1 MKFLADVNI
10 PQSVIAELERDNHDV
25 LDIKSVNRLAP
36 DAEIIQIAKREK
48 RIILTLDKDFIVLTQ
63 YPKYQIPTI
72 VIRLLIQ
79 IPRHILEHLT
89 ELLENQKEK
98 VLEKSLTIIKEESAE
113 SYPYE
118 D

>member
-10 PQSVIAELERDNHDV
+10 PQSVITDLERDNHDV
-25 LDIKSVNRLAP
+25 LDIKSMNRLAP
-36 DAEIIQIAKREK
+36 DTEIVKIAKREK
-48 RIILTLDKDFIVLTQ
+48 RIILTLDKDFIALTQ

-79 IPRHILEHLT
+79 TPEHTLEHLT
-89 ELLENQKEK
+89 ELLENQEEK
-98 VLEKSLTIIKEESAE
+98 ILQKSLTIIKEESAE

>member
-10 PQSVIAELERDNHDV
+10 PQSVISELERNSHNV
-25 LDIKSVNRLAP
+25 LDIKRVNRLTA
-36 DAEIIQIAKREK
+36 DTEIIQIAKREK
-48 RIILTLDKDFIVLTQ
+48 RIILTLDKDFIVFIQ
-63 YPKYQIPTI
+63 YPKYQAPTI
-72 VIRLLIQ
+72 VIRLLNQ
-79 IPRHILEHLT
+79 TPRHILEHLT

-118 D
+118 G